1 MSRFGRGLRR
11 GALARR
17 GLLARCFTGWR
28 AGTIRFAPAH
38 ARLLWRH
45 GRPVLFLTGLCILAG
60 VMLSSV
66 SAVLGLTF
74 LVAGL
79 GALALCLW
87 MVRPLG
93 TEERPAARRE
103 LN

>member
-1 MSRFGRGLRR
+1 
-11 GALARR
+11 LARR
-17 GLLARCFTGWR
+17 RYLGRCFAGLT

-38 ARLLWRH
+38 ARLVWRH

-60 VMLSSV
+60 LMLSPV

-79 GALALCLW
+79 GALVLCLW

-93 TEERPAARRE
+93 AEERSSGR
-103 LN
+103 